1 MKDRLPG
8 KPNQQLKHI
17 IYFVKRLFY
26 LCEPAPYKAFCKGR
40 MIVLRAS
47 TAKKRG
53 KKANFINFSVKTFK
67 NVAQSFRP
75 TISNSWSIVLAKVLS
90 FGISDSIA

>member
-1 MKDRLPG
+1 MNR
-8 KPNQQLKHI
+8 
-17 IYFVKRLFY
+17 R
-26 LCEPAPYKAFCKGR
+26 APYKAFCKGR
-40 MIVLRAS
+40 MIVLTAS

-53 KKANFINFSVKTFK
+53 KKANFIIFSVKTLK
-67 NVAQSFRP
+67 NATQSFRP